1 MKTMQPAP
9 AVRRKADFDWDLKRP
24 CADCPFR
31 IGVPFHEG
39 IALDTVGIVEAIRQH
54 TFAHTCHKTDNF
66 SDSPEGQRF
75 VGRFKHCIGSLIMLI
90 KTGRGCDLQI
100 PFLEAAQAGKLDLDE
115 LMATAKADKDCYTL
129 NEFLL
134 AQAAGLE
141 AIERRMRN
149 RRRGKKVKVQ
159 R

>member
-1 MKTMQPAP
+1 VKTAQPAP
-9 AVRRKADFDWDLKRP
+9 AVRRNEDFDWDLKRP

-31 IGVPFHEG
+31 RGTPFHEG
-39 IALDTVGIVEAIRQH
+39 IAGNTQGVIESIRRH

-66 SDSPEGQRF
+66 SDSPEGRRF
-75 VGRFKHCIGSLIMLI
+75 VGRFKHCVGSLIMLI
-90 KTGRGCDLQI
+90 KTGRGHDLQI
-100 PFLEAAQAGKLDLDE
+100 PLLEAAQAGKIDLDE

-129 NEFLL
+129 HEFLV

-149 RRRGKKVKVQ
+149 RRRGRKAVG